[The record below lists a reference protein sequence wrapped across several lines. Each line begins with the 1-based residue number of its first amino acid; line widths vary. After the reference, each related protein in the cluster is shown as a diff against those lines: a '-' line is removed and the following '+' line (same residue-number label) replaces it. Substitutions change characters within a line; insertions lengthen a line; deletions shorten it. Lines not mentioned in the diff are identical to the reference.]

1 MGSQRR
7 VSSGRRGKTVERE
20 VTLSWQASFHG
31 HWGLQSW
38 GTGERTMRLR
48 LLLQPSP

>member
-7 VSSGRRGKTVERE
+7 VSSGRCGETVERE
-20 VTLSWQASFHG
+20 VTLSWQASFLG
-31 HWGLQSW
+31 RWGLQSW
-38 GTGERTMRLR
+38 GTGEGTMRLR